1 MATGVSQAEH
11 PEAGAPECVEDA
23 GHPDGVDPRDE
34 PAFSDDKAPAF
45 QVMDVAEL
53 SKRQQRL
60 ARQIVLNMNGKGPYG
75 VSAGKVEGHGILRK
89 VLPMLWEQ

>member
-1 MATGVSQAEH
+1 MAIGVGQTEH

-23 GHPDGVDPRDE
+23 GHPNGVDPRDVL
-34 PAFSDDKAPAF
+34 ASGDDGAPSF
-45 QVMDVAEL
+45 QVLDVAEL
-53 SKRQQRL
+53 SKRQQNL

-89 VLPMLWEQ
+89 VLPMLWE